1 MKRTLAALLLGILTL
16 ANSSRAADAS
26 RSVVIISIDGCVPS
40 LMQDEYAKN
49 LKSLWQDGC
58 YSWDAQTVNP
68 SVTMVAHASML
79 TGVLPEKH
87 GVKSNGYSADRDPM
101 PVPTLLDLA
110 RKAGLQ
116 TAFIAAKHKM
126 RHLEKTSAYGCVK
139 HPRNEIE
146 ELGYDPRDPHPAQ
159 RPRYDV
165 VRAVKECFGVVRP
178 NVCFIHFSQPD
189 LAGHTFGWGS
199 SEYVYAL
206 RQVDV
211 QIGELLAF
219 WKRSA
224 YLDQTLIIVTA
235 DHGGHEKTHG
245 THSPEDMTIPWIA
258 WGERIRK
265 NHELQTAVNV
275 VDTAATAAYFLKLK
289 VPKSWDGQVISEIFR

>member
-1 MKRTLAALLLGILTL
+1 MTRSLVGMLLLVL
-16 ANSSRAADAS
+16 AWCIRLDAADAS
-26 RSVVIISIDGCVPS
+26 RSVVIISLDGCVPS

-49 LKSLWQDGC
+49 LKSLWQNGAFT
-58 YSWDAQTVNP
+58 WGAQTVNP
-68 SVTMVAHASML
+68 SITMVAHASML
-79 TGVLPEKH
+79 TGVLPGKH
-87 GVKSNGYSADRDPM
+87 EVKSNDYSADRDPM
-101 PVPTLLDLA
+101 PVPTLLELA
-110 RKAGLQ
+110 RKAGLP
-116 TAFIAAKHKM
+116 TVFVAAKYKM

-139 HPRNEIE
+139 HPSNEIE
-146 ELGYDPRDPHPAQ
+146 ELGYDPRDPHHTQ

-189 LAGHTFGWGS
+189 LTGHTFGWNS
-199 SEYVYAL
+199 TEYVYAL

-211 QIGELLAF
+211 QIGELLTF
-219 WKRSA
+219 WKRNG
-224 YLDQTLIIVTA
+224 YLDNTLVLVTS
-235 DHGGHEKTHG
+235 DHGGHKNTHG
-245 THSPEDMTIPWIA
+245 TNSPEDMTIPWIA
-258 WGERIRK
+258 WGDRIRK